1 MTSFQATLVNSGYGQ
16 LILRDSLGKV
26 AQKWTLSNP
35 KCVLGSG
42 TNCNVSCQLPG
53 IADHHVLMI
62 IGAKQVFLRALALG
76 LTRHGQNITELVIPG
91 NEPNFEF
98 EIAGHHFQYSREASL
113 QPVKKEFVQ
122 EVTAAHPLST
132 PLSND
137 APKLSVADP
146 DAISASGSNSEVV
159 PVSRSLSASSALSPS
174 RLKFTVV
181 RALEKNQQLS
191 PTSSAILDNGLAN
204 SRPAWVEALVRD
216 ALRPV
221 EERLDDLNAP
231 LQNIER
237 RLRRQRA
244 QLRKANK
251 RDQAQQELITY
262 RTPSRACPGA

>member
-122 EVTAAHPLST
+122 
-132 PLSND
+132 
-137 APKLSVADP
+137 KLLQP
-146 DAISASGSNSEVV
+146 I
-159 PVSRSLSASSALSPS
+159 PCPRLSAMTRPSYPSPIRMQSAHRVP
-174 RLKFTVV
+174 TVKSYRSV
-181 RALEKNQQLS
+181 VVCLHRA
-191 PTSSAILDNGLAN
+191 
-204 SRPAWVEALVRD
+204 RCH
-216 ALRPV
+216 PV
-221 EERLDDLNAP
+221 A
-231 LQNIER
+231 
-237 RLRRQRA
+237 
-244 QLRKANK
+244 
-251 RDQAQQELITY
+251 
-262 RTPSRACPGA
+262 